1 MKEVFFSNACVTL
14 SFRLAN
20 HEVKEEEQVATED
33 SALTRPAMWEVHL
46 DFYIHVSNKIPSIL
60 AVEQ

>member
-33 SALTRPAMWEVHL
+33 SALTRPAM
-46 DFYIHVSNKIPSIL
+46 
-60 AVEQ
+60 